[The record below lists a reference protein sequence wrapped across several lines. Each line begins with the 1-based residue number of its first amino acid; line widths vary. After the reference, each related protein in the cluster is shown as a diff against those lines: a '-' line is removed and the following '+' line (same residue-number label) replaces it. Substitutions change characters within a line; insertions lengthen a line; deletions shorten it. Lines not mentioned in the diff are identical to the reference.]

1 FHKSFVTR
9 NSIFWRNIDFSWS
22 YVIKYDKHNSKE
34 KFDMLQQSSHIP
46 FNEFFICK
54 CGSDKTNW
62 QKEAYR
68 QECDYFKLLQSVNKS
83 LPKNERLINMNKK
96 GSLMKI
102 KKIFCTIKLDY
113 DIYLWVKNLNDT
125 TSTIYKQESE
135 LLQNFKKSIFKQA
148 KKKKINISEIKPIV
162 ETRLTALNQSPE
174 YYPQSPNFC
183 SV

>member
-1 FHKSFVTR
+1 FHESFVTR
-9 NSIFWRNIDFSWS
+9 NSISWRNIDFLRS

-34 KFDMLQQSSHIP
+34 KFDMLQHSLHIP
-46 FNEFFICK
+46 FNKFFICK
-54 CGSDKTNW
+54 CGSNKTNW

-68 QECDYFKLLQSVNKS
+68 REFQPHLWYYDKRHQRSFCSFRRRCDYFKLLQSVNKS

-125 TSTIYKQESE
+125 TSTIYKQKSE
-135 LLQNFKKSIFKQA
+135 LLQNFKKSIFKRA
-148 KKKKINISEIKPIV
+148 
-162 ETRLTALNQSPE
+162 
-174 YYPQSPNFC
+174 
-183 SV
+183 